1 MEIVS
6 DKKSWIMW
14 SKNIEKEDTKI
25 YRQVVHSRFSFC
37 EFLVCLLTVVVFSW
51 WPCTLVQKAIKKV
64 QPSALREGFA
74 TVPDVTWDDVGA
86 MRDVRDVLD
95 TAILVSD
102 THWSQKMLQ
111 RVIIFSIFQ
120 SPQVQWHR
128 NQGGQFPLNKDA
140 EKNVN
145 VFHCQHKVCFPTH
158 HKTEHLPTPLK

>member
-37 EFLVCLLTVVVFSW
+37 GFLVCLLTVVVFSW

-102 THWSQKMLQ
+102 THWCQKMLQ

-128 NQGGQFPLNKDA
+128 NQGGSSPSIKMLRRQKCECLSLSA
-140 EKNVN
+140 
-145 VFHCQHKVCFPTH
+145 
-158 HKTEHLPTPLK
+158 